1 MKLLGV
7 FVVVAVAV
15 AAAGPAQAWSI
26 GSQLDYTG
34 CHEKITTAAFRTARA
49 KFATAPLIPPTRD
62 EAALIS
68 EVQFVPPAD
77 FRGDLAAMTLLLGVR
92 DNDLKGNNPLDT
104 LQLTEVHGNP
114 DRQDEHCIRSAEDD
128 GTAGD
133 PAALDQCRNFIHTRI
148 ADALAGLAP
157 DGTVD
162 PNNRM
167 KLRVFVSF
175 AGHVEPMLPVFY
187 VRLGQA
193 VHALEDG
200 FSHTYRTPDGSAVT
214 VVTNWI
220 DYVSTGGAV
229 ADRDGPPHLAVL
241 DHCEGTDPLV
251 QRNFELA
258 TQAAT
263 ELFEIVLDPS
273 LTSDAKLAAV
283 DALTARYLAYQP
295 GCSIDNAYCDAREPH
310 VTGPGATGCDAGAG
324 GAGWLVLVIVLLA
337 RLVRAQPAP
346 GDGSAAAP
354 EPGAGSGSAAPD
366 APAVPAPPQDPA
378 AAAAVEQ
385 GHEPKRDVKTPTVAE
400 VEQVRQDKA
409 LGPPL
414 GFSIMVGGSV
424 VHGALSFSVGG
435 RYRLTEK
442 WVVGV
447 DGEWNPW
454 ITSVPWSIKAGAASL
469 YGTIIRRYPMKFDR
483 VNLRTTA
490 SLGVSTLLFDIY
502 GAPKYDIG
510 PFIGVSP
517 LGIDYDL
524 GNATRLV
531 IDPLSIEVPV
541 PHLGLIPLYY
551 EQFRTMI
558 GIQFR
563 S

>member
-1 MKLLGV
+1 MKRLLV
-7 FVVVAVAV
+7 VVVVALGSNAH
-15 AAAGPAQAWSI
+15 AWSI
-26 GSQLDYTG
+26 GSQLDNTG
-34 CHEKITTAAFRTARA
+34 CHEKITTAAFRAARA
-49 KFATAPLIPPTRD
+49 KFATAPAIVPTRD

-77 FRGDLAAMTLLLGVR
+77 FRGDLAAMSLLLGVR
-92 DNDLKGNNPLDT
+92 DNDLKGNNPLDS

-114 DRQDEHCIRSAEDD
+114 TTQEEHCIRAAEDD
-128 GTAGD
+128 GVAGD
-133 PAALDQCRNFIHTRI
+133 TAALDRCRAFIRTRI
-148 ADALAGLAP
+148 ADALGGLAA

-162 PNNRM
+162 PSARM
-167 KLRVFVSF
+167 ELRVYVSF
-175 AGHVEPMLPVFY
+175 AGHVKPMLPTFY

-200 FSHTYRTPDGSAVT
+200 FTHTYRTPDGSAVT
-214 VVTNWI
+214 VVMNWI
-220 DYVSTGGAV
+220 DYVSTRGAKPEI
-229 ADRDGPPHLAVL
+229 DGPPHLAVM
-241 DHCEGTDPLV
+241 DHCEGSDPLV
-251 QRNFELA
+251 KRNADLA

-263 ELFEIVLDPS
+263 ELFEIALDPS
-273 LTSDAKLAAV
+273 LTTDAKLAAV
-283 DALTARYLAYQP
+283 DALTAKYLAYQP
-295 GCSIDNAYCDAREPH
+295 GCTLDNAYCDAREPH

-324 GAGWLVLVIVLLA
+324 DAGWILAVLVLLA
-337 RLVRAQPAP
+337 RLARAQPAP
-346 GDGSAAAP
+346 EPVGGSGSA
-354 EPGAGSGSAAPD
+354 AGSGSVAPD

-385 GHEPKRDVKTPTVAE
+385 GHEPKRDIKTPTVAE
-400 VEQVRQDKA
+400 VAKVREVKA

-414 GFSIMVGGSV
+414 GVAVMLGGSF
-424 VHGALSFSVGG
+424 VHGALDVAIGV
-435 RYRLTEK
+435 RYRINER
-442 WVVGV
+442 WVVGGDV
-447 DGEWNPW
+447 EWNPW
-454 ITSVPWSIKAGAASL
+454 ITSVPWSVKAGAASA
-469 YGTIIRRYPMKFDR
+469 YGTVIRRYPMKLDR
-483 VNLRTTA
+483 VNLRTTV

-510 PFIGVSP
+510 PFVGVSP

-531 IDPLSIEVPV
+531 IDPLSIDLPV

-558 GIQFR
+558 GLQFR